1 MYLVRDVLDKQV
13 VDRRQARIG
22 KVDGIVLTMRND
34 GRLKIAFVEMGTSTL
49 VRRLNRRLYRWMLAL
64 SRRGQRTGSWRPYR
78 IPWSKITDVGVDI
91 EADIDDSETP
101 FGEAQDWLRRRIL
114 NYIPGGGS

>member
-64 SRRGQRTGSWRPYR
+64 SRRGSEPAVGAPIESHGRKLPMWAST
-78 IPWSKITDVGVDI
+78 SKPISTI
-91 EADIDDSETP
+91 A
-101 FGEAQDWLRRRIL
+101 RRRSERHRI
-114 NYIPGGGS
+114 G